1 MKIRLKSL
9 SSILSVFFTVFLALI
24 LAITVSV
31 VLIFSNQAFESTFR
45 EESTVALQGLASTI
59 KSYDIKTETAANKL
73 ADNQEL
79 IDAVNGNNQ
88 FTMGEL
94 LKTSVRDNGLSYTF
108 VANSYGKVIASSTT
122 DFELPKF
129 ADLTHVKAA
138 LQGKDN
144 LAHEAILDDNLCICY
159 GTPLV
164 SNGKTIGM
172 VSAVRS
178 LQDIITLDQLKGY
191 TGCEFT
197 VFYGDK
203 RISTTVT
210 QGDKRQIGT
219 KMDADVA
226 QKVIA
231 GKQNFIGKTEILG
244 VPYMGNYAPVL
255 GPDGSAVGAL
265 FAGKNIVAAEQMS
278 RLCIALSVGISVF
291 MIVFAVIVLRG
302 FVKKR
307 VKKPLSEVVALA
319 NNMERGEIG
328 VTNSDAVTLTLHSND
343 EVGQMAA
350 ALGNTVKSL
359 QVYVG
364 EISKVLSAVSG
375 GDLTVEPQH
384 EYHGDFSV
392 IKNALNHILDSLND
406 VFYEIDKAAESVS
419 LRSEQISG
427 GAIAMAQGATE
438 QASATEQL
446 SATINEISAQ
456 IQKTAQNAAV
466 ASTIAQKSSDEVEK
480 GNGKIEEMLKSMNDI
495 NAASSEI
502 GKIIKT
508 IEDIAFQTNILAL
521 NAAVEA
527 ARAGSAGKGFAVV
540 ADEVRS
546 LASKSAEAAKQTTAL
561 IENTIAL
568 VSNGSK
574 IAKSTAASFQE
585 IRASSK
591 QSTSLIAE
599 ISEAT
604 GAEAS
609 SVTQVTQGI
618 GQIAMVV
625 QTNSATSEENA
636 AASQD
641 LSMQAQMLRD
651 LVNKFRLRNGV
662 FAPQEDTA
670 VQSVIKADDNEPE
683 RYMST
688 PELKY
693 S

>member
-1 MKIRLKSL
+1 MKIKLKSL
-9 SSILSVFFTVFLALI
+9 SSILSVFFTVFLTLI
-24 LAITVSV
+24 LAVSVSV
-31 VLIFSNQAFESTFR
+31 VLILSNQAFESSFK
-45 EESTVALQGLASTI
+45 EESAVALQGLTSTV

-108 VANSYGKVIASSTT
+108 IANNYGKVIASSTT
-122 DFELPKF
+122 DFELPDF
-129 ADLTHVKAA
+129 AKLAHVKTA
-138 LQGKDN
+138 LQGKAN
-144 LAHEAILDDNLCICY
+144 LAHEAILGNNLCICY

-164 SNGKTIGM
+164 SDGKSIGM

-178 LQDIITLDQLKGY
+178 LQDTSTLDQLKGY

-197 VFYGDK
+197 VFFGDE

-219 KMDADVA
+219 KMTADVA

-231 GKQNFIGKTEILG
+231 GKQGLISNTDILG
-244 VPYMGNYAPVL
+244 VPYMGNYAPIL
-255 GPDGSAVGAL
+255 GPDGAAVGAL
-265 FAGKNIVAAEQMS
+265 FAGKNIVAAEQTS
-278 RLCIALSVGISVF
+278 RLCILLSVGIF
-291 MIVFAVIVLRG
+291 ILMIVFSIIVLRR

-307 VKKPLSEVVALA
+307 VKGPLGEVVTLA

-328 VTNSDAVTLTLHSND
+328 ITNSDAVALKLHSND
-343 EVGQMAA
+343 EVGQVAS
-350 ALGNTVKSL
+350 ALGNTVHSL
-359 QVYVG
+359 QTYVG
-364 EISKVLSAVSG
+364 EISKVLSAVSAG
-375 GDLTVEPQH
+375 NLTVQTQH
-384 EYHGDFSV
+384 EYYGDFSE
-392 IKNALNHILDSLND
+392 IKNALNHIIDSLNG
-406 VFYEIDKAAESVS
+406 VFYEIDRAAESVS
-419 LRSEQISG
+419 LRSEQISV
-427 GAIAMAQGATE
+427 GAVALSQGATE

-446 SATINEISAQ
+446 SATIGEMSGQ

-466 ASTIAQKSSDEVEK
+466 ASSIAQKSSDEVEK
-480 GNGKIEEMLKSMNDI
+480 GNGKIEEMLKAMNDI

-540 ADEVRS
+540 ADEVRN

-561 IENTIAL
+561 IQNTVAL
-568 VSNGSK
+568 VGNGAK
-574 IAKSTAASFQE
+574 IAKATAASFQE
-585 IRASSK
+585 IRTSTN
-591 QSTSLIAE
+591 QSAGLIAE
-599 ISEAT
+599 ISDAT

-609 SVTQVTQGI
+609 AVAQVTQGI
-618 GQIAMVV
+618 GQIALVV

-636 AASQD
+636 AASKE
-641 LSMQAQMLRD
+641 LSVQAQMLRD
-651 LVNKFRLRNGV
+651 LVGRFRLRDGSAV
-662 FAPQEDTA
+662 PQENGGNHIA
-670 VQSVIKADDNEPE
+670 VKSADSEPE
-683 RYMST
+683 PFIGT
-688 PELKY
+688 AELKY
-693 S
+693 T